1 MKMLTKHQAN
11 VIRQS
16 LLIAKE
22 ATDEKLERT
31 RWRGFED
38 TYKHDL
44 HIIEEA
50 MEYLTYCEGNR
61 YETNGRKL
69 EKENDK

>member
-1 MKMLTKHQAN
+1 MLTNHQAH

-22 ATDEKLERT
+22 ATDAKLID
-31 RWRGFED
+31 GNND
-38 TYKHDL
+38 YLSDMHL
-44 HIIEEA
+44 IEEA

-61 YETNGRKL
+61 YETNGKG
-69 EKENDK
+69 NDK